1 MYMNQIICHVLISIA
16 FTQAKY
22 FQQKK
27 ARMIQIVSLASK
39 NNLVIDRKNG
49 KRHKPDIHHFALVLI
64 SQKKENQYKPHLL
77 RTALPSPQPSFS
89 RKHCNTTP
97 CSEAKF
103 LLVFYFLFK
112 IRRKKLSQALCQR
125 QKRILKMMLVKSRA
139 GMLSQPPNV
148 TSAQQSCNT
157 GCTFSL
163 CTSAASSGND
173 PCVFKSTHS

>member
-1 MYMNQIICHVLISIA
+1 MERMGKDTNQI
-16 FTQAKY
+16 FTILPL
-22 FQQKK
+22 FWFP
-27 ARMIQIVSLASK
+27 R
-39 NNLVIDRKNG
+39 
-49 KRHKPDIHHFALVLI
+49 
-64 SQKKENQYKPHLL
+64 KKENQYKPHLL
-77 RTALPSPQPSFS
+77 RIALPSPQPSFS

-112 IRRKKLSQALCQR
+112 IRRKKLSPALCQR

-139 GMLSQPPNV
+139 GTLSQPPNV

-163 CTSAASSGND
+163 CTSVSFRFLWRSFEGCDLSGWPLDIMVGDHPLCQPTQCLHPHYGHENFQ
-173 PCVFKSTHS
+173 VTLL